1 MRQHAERMKKI
12 RGFSLISVLAIGAF
26 LWGYKRDEIIA
37 YWDGLFTEETAT
49 EEEVTP
55 TPDDSNKSTPTPT
68 IATVGNNTGSSSGD
82 PHDFYK
88 SLRPKNTPQ
97 PSAKPKPSPTF
108 RETMQSIQP
117 AKVEDRKKTK
127 RNLYFDKLRKE
138 LKALQGEK
146 PPETETETEVMDGEQ
161 SEESP
166 PSTREESR
174 VPSPQP
180 PRLRPPQ
187 RTPQSVDER
196 IDEPIEDE
204 PLPPEEILEEE
215 NEPEYIEEIIPEE
228 FIDTEGG
235 LVDELL

>member
-12 RGFSLISVLAIGAF
+12 RGFSLISVIAIGAF

-37 YWDGLFTEETAT
+37 YWDGLFTEEPAT

-68 IATVGNNTGSSSGD
+68 IATVGNITGSSSGG

-117 AKVEDRKKTK
+117 AKVEERKKTK

-146 PPETETETEVMDGEQ
+146 PPETDTEGTDREQ
-161 SEESP
+161 SEEFP
-166 PSTREESR
+166 PPTRGESR
-174 VPSPQP
+174 IPSPQP

-187 RTPQSVDER
+187 RSPRFVDEL

-215 NEPEYIEEIIPEE
+215 NEPEYIEEIIPEV
-228 FIDTEGG
+228 FIDPEGV
-235 LVDELL
+235 LVEELL